1 MSREGFLSQ
10 PVEALMNRFR
20 ITDELTDVA
29 EAEIVFECVTEDL
42 KLKRE
47 LFRQLECVVS
57 SDCVLATNTSAIPI
71 SFLQHDAQHPER
83 MVLVGAGLLVAAL
96 ALIGW
101 RITAGHLVHSS
112 RTQPRINGSASGN
125 MHIVPLT
132 RLSGAVAGPAFS
144 PDGEKVAFFWNGEGI
159 AHRFDLYVQLV
170 GADAFQNCSG
180 MLGHLP
186 GPDRIG
192 SQIGVAMC
200 AAMR

>member
-83 MVLVGAGLLVAAL
+83 IVLVGAGLLVAAL
-96 ALIGW
+96 AFIGW

-112 RTQPRINGSASGN
+112 RTQPRLNESASGN

-132 RLSGAVAGPAFS
+132 RLSGAVGGPAFS
-144 PDGEKVAFFWNGEGI
+144 PDGGEGCI
-159 AHRFDLYVQLV
+159 LLEWRRNCTPFRPVCAVSRGRCIPELLRDP
-170 GADAFQNCSG
+170 GALTG
-180 MLGHLP
+180 T
-186 GPDRIG
+186 DRIG